1 MARDALADAAGV
13 APQDRDRLLPILPIT
28 TTGDVIVDRKLAD
41 AGGKG
46 LFTKE
51 LEEALDDGRIDVA
64 VHSMKDVPT
73 RPPESLALAAI
84 LKREDPRDAFISPVA
99 DTLLEL
105 PQGAILGTASLR
117 RQAQALSVR
126 PDLKVV
132 TFRGNVGTRLDKLTA
147 GVAHATFLAAA
158 GLTRLG
164 RLDAVTSLVAPELML
179 PAAAQGAVGLQ
190 IRANDDVAR
199 ALCASID
206 HPETA
211 LRVAAERG
219 FLDAL
224 DGSCRTPIAALAN
237 IVPDGLHLRVEALTP
252 DGVQRWARDETRN
265 VSSIEEAVA
274 FGRALGA
281 SIRDEAGDA
290 LLLLGV

>member
-1 MARDALADAAGV
+1 VCSSDL
-13 APQDRDRLLPILPIT
+13 
-28 TTGDVIVDRKLAD
+28 
-41 AGGKG
+41 
-46 LFTKE
+46 
-51 LEEALDDGRIDVA
+51 
-64 VHSMKDVPT
+64 T
-73 RPPESLALAAI
+73 RPPESLVLAAI

-99 DTLLEL
+99 KTLLEL

-117 RQAQALSVR
+117 RQSQALAVR

-132 TFRGNVGTRLDKLTA
+132 TFRGNVGTRLEKLAA

-164 RLDAVTSLVAPELML
+164 RLDVVTSFVEPELML

-190 IRANDDVAR
+190 IRANDDAAR
-199 ALCASID
+199 LLCAAIN

-224 DGSCRTPIAALAN
+224 DGSCRTPIAALAEL
-237 IVPDGLHLRVEALTP
+237 VAGGLYLRAEALTP
-252 DGVQRWARDETRN
+252 DGKQRWARQETRD
-265 VSSIEEAVA
+265 VSSLEDAAE